1 MTPPLPTGSGG
12 GPWSPLGNRRFA
24 VLWGIWLAANICAWM
39 AEVAAAWLMTSL
51 TDSALM
57 VSLVQT
63 AVTLPVF
70 LLALPSGALADLINR
85 RSSLV
90 VSQAW
95 LAAVAG
101 LITVQLLMG
110 VLTPWSLLA
119 LMVAAGMATAVRWP
133 VFNALVPE
141 VVTREHLAP
150 ALTLHAMAINAA
162 RLIGPLIAGVVVAV
176 WGSTGVFGLVCA
188 LSLASALLLA
198 RWPYTPPARSA
209 PRPALGRAVIEGLR
223 HVLAERRMRLVIFQ
237 SGLVYMSVASLL
249 GMLPLVAQALRPGDA
264 GLYAS
269 LAASA
274 ALGAICVGPFLHAA
288 RRNFSSQAIITCGM
302 LVLSAG
308 VLGVSLARHPLVT
321 GVLLFISGAGWLAAG
336 NTLSVTLQR
345 ALSNEYRARGMSV
358 FLMAMMAGGAIG
370 SATFGALADVIGLYG
385 ALAVMAAVLAAM
397 ALIIQARA
405 PAEPRLP

>member
-1 MTPPLPTGSGG
+1 MTPPPSPGAGG

-101 LITVQLLMG
+101 LLTAQLLTQT
-110 VLTPWSLLA
+110 LTPVSLLA
-119 LMVAAGMATAVRWP
+119 LMFAAGMATAVRWP
-133 VFNALVPE
+133 VFNAVVPE
-141 VVTREHLAP
+141 VVSSDHLAA

-162 RLIGPLIAGVVVAV
+162 RLVGPLIAGVVVAI
-176 WGSTGVFGLVCA
+176 WGGSGVFGLVCA
-188 LSLASALLLA
+188 LSLVSAALLA
-198 RWPYTPPARSA
+198 RWPYVPPVRTG

-223 HVLAERRMRLVIFQ
+223 HVLRDRRMRLVILQ
-237 SGLVYMSVASLL
+237 SGVVYMSVASLL

-274 ALGAICVGPFLHAA
+274 AFGAICIGPFLHAA
-288 RRNFSSQAIITCGM
+288 RRNFSGQALITGGM
-302 LVLSAG
+302 LVFSAG
-308 VLGVSLARHPLVT
+308 VLGVSLARQPVLA
-321 GVLLFISGAGWLAAG
+321 GGLLFIAGAGWLAAG

-345 ALSNEYRARGMSV
+345 ALSNDYRARGMSV

-370 SATFGALADVIGLYG
+370 SATFGALADGIGLHG
-385 ALAVMAAVLAAM
+385 ALAVMAAVLALL
-397 ALIIQARA
+397 ALTFYRWVT
-405 PAEPRLP
+405 RLPLSD